1 MRFFGA
7 QPISIERKHLGL
19 LIKNRYKVCEKT
31 DGTRSFLVSD
41 ETGVWLLNRAM
52 KKTPFEGFRL
62 AKESILDGEIT
73 QDGSF
78 IVHDAMVI
86 GGSDISQLNLDER
99 IKLYTAF
106 IRSCPKVIGK
116 IKIKQH
122 RDLKDISE
130 IDPMA
135 PGIDGLIFTPID
147 EPVRVGTHETLFK
160 WKPTE
165 LNTVDFVYKEGYLCI
180 QGPKYIQKATFQAP
194 EHSIIECKFE
204 NGVWLPVKTR
214 TDKNYPN
221 NLRTYQRTLVNIR
234 EDIKFSDII
243 QLVHGAKKGSPH
255 ESNTVSRVS

>member
-7 QPISIERKHLGL
+7 QPISIERKHLHL

-41 ETGVWLLNRAM
+41 DSGVWLLNRAM

-62 AKESILDGEIT
+62 AKESILDGEVAS
-73 QDGSF
+73 DGSF
-78 IVHDAMVI
+78 IVHDAMVL
-86 GGSDISQLNLDER
+86 GGRDISQLDLNER

-106 IRSCPKVIGK
+106 VKSCPKVSGRIR
-116 IKIKQH
+116 IKNH
-122 RDLKDISE
+122 RDLKDISD

-135 PGIDGLIFTPID
+135 PGTDGLIFTPID

-165 LNTVDFVYKEGYLCI
+165 LNTVDFMYSGGYLYI
-180 QGPKYIQKATFQAP
+180 QGPRCIQKATFNTQEKA
-194 EHSIIECKFE
+194 IVECKFE
-204 NGVWLPVKTR
+204 NGLWLPLKIR

-221 NLRTYQRTLVNIR
+221 NLRTYQRTIVNIR
-234 EDIKFSDII
+234 EDIKFSDIVN
-243 QLVHGAKKGSPH
+243 LVNGTA
-255 ESNTVSRVS
+255 